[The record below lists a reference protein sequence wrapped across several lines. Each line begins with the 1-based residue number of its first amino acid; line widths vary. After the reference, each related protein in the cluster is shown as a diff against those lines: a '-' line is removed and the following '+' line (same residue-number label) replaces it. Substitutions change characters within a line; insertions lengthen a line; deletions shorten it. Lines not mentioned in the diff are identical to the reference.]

1 MRRTA
6 DRGHA
11 FPVESYRRR
20 IDWAAR
26 RVWYAI
32 VLVSIGGG
40 AGCSAPEDPA
50 RVALRERLRDE
61 QRLTDA
67 ELAQV
72 RAVIA
77 RAIDGKVVRV
87 REGTETR
94 VLREEERADVFN
106 MLEHPEGLFD
116 EGLRRESDGLVRVLN
131 APGRSNNAEIE
142 ASQRLWIDVEALSP
156 RRYLFQYAFP
166 GYGDVAFDLIV
177 QP

>member
-1 MRRTA
+1 MNEPVASDPRRH
-6 DRGHA
+6 G
-11 FPVESYRRR
+11 RRFNR
-20 IDWAAR
+20 ATRLLWR
-26 RVWYAI
+26 SI
-32 VLVSIGGG
+32 VLASAG
-40 AGCSAPEDPA
+40 AGVGCSAPEDPA
-50 RVALRERLRDE
+50 RVTLRERLRDE
-61 QRLTDA
+61 RRLSDD

-72 RAVIA
+72 RTVIA
-77 RAIDGKVVRV
+77 HAIDGKVVRA

-94 VLREEERADVFN
+94 ELKGEERGEVFN

-131 APGRSNNAEIE
+131 APGKSNNAEIE
-142 ASQRLWIDVEALSP
+142 ASQRLWIDVETLSP

>member
-1 MRRTA
+1 MNEPEASDPRRH
-6 DRGHA
+6 G
-11 FPVESYRRR
+11 RRFNR
-20 IDWAAR
+20 ATRLLWR
-26 RVWYAI
+26 SI
-32 VLVSIGGG
+32 VLASAAAGV
-40 AGCSAPEDPA
+40 GCSAPEDPA

-77 RAIDGKVVRV
+77 RAIEGKVVRA
-87 REGTETR
+87 REETETR
-94 VLREEERADVFN
+94 ELKADERAEVFN

-131 APGRSNNAEIE
+131 APGKSNNAEIE
-142 ASQRLWIDVEALSP
+142 ASQRLWVDVEALLP
-156 RRYLFQYAFP
+156 RRYLFQYAFL

-177 QP
+177 EP